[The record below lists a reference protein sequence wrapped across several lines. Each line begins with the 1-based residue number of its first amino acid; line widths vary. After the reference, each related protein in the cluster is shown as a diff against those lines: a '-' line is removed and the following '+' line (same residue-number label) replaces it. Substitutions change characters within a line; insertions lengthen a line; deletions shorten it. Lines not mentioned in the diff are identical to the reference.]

1 MPYSTSGKG
10 VYPAWRK
17 GMDGLEITSEIRQV
31 GGDGFTS
38 TEDAGVF
45 LIAMDGRAAIVD
57 AGCGGHGTRLADNIH
72 AWGIG
77 PDQVDYL
84 LITHCHFDHTGGAED
99 LRTHF
104 NCALVVHERDAP
116 ALETGD
122 STLPAAHWY
131 GTAMKPLAV
140 DLKLSG
146 SRSQLVLG
154 KRQVQA
160 IHTPGHTPGSVV
172 YLVESDGQR
181 VLFGQD
187 VHGPLHDDFASDAKA
202 YRQSLARMADLGAD
216 ILCEGHF
223 GILRGADKVREF
235 IRSFM

>member
-1 MPYSTSGKG
+1 
-10 VYPAWRK
+10 
-17 GMDGLEITSEIRQV
+17 LEITSEIWQV

-38 TEDAGVF
+38 TEDAAVY
-45 LIAMDGRAAIVD
+45 LIGMDGRAAIVD
-57 AGCGGHGTRLADNIH
+57 AGCGNHGARLAENIH
-72 AWGIG
+72 ACGIS

-99 LRTHF
+99 LRTRF
-104 NCALVVHERDAP
+104 NCTVATHERDAA
-116 ALETGD
+116 ALENGD
-122 STLPAAHWY
+122 SIRTAAHWY
-131 GTAMKPLAV
+131 GTTMKPIAV
-140 DLKLSG
+140 DLKFRAN
-146 SRSQLVLG
+146 RSQIALG
-154 KRQVQA
+154 NRQVEA

-187 VHGPLHDDFASDAKA
+187 VHGPLHDDFASDEKA
-202 YRQSLARMADLGAD
+202 YRQSLARMAELEAD

-223 GILRGADKVREF
+223 GIFRGADKVRDF

>member
-1 MPYSTSGKG
+1 M
-10 VYPAWRK
+10 
-17 GMDGLEITSEIRQV
+17 EITSEIRQV
-31 GGDGFTS
+31 GGAGFTS
-38 TEDAGVF
+38 TEDAAVF
-45 LIAMDGRAAIVD
+45 LIGVDGRAAIVD
-57 AGCGGHGTRLADNIH
+57 AGCGGHGARLAANIH
-72 AWGIG
+72 AWGVG

-99 LRTHF
+99 LRTRFH
-104 NCALVVHERDAP
+104 CAVVAHERDVP
-116 ALETGD
+116 ALENGD
-122 STLPAAHWY
+122 SIRTAAHWY
-131 GTAMKPLAV
+131 GTSMKPLAV

-146 SRSQLVLG
+146 NRSRLALG
-154 KRQVQA
+154 NRQVEA

-223 GILRGADKVREF
+223 GIIRGADKVRAF
-235 IRSFM
+235 IQSFF